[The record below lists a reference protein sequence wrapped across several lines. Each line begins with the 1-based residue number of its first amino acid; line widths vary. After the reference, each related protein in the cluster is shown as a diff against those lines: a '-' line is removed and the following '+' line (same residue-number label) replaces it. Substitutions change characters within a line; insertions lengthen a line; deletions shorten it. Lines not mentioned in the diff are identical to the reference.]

1 MENSKIPTA
10 EQFCNEYLGFE
21 EYGTDVPYF
30 MIEFARMHVKA
41 ALEEADG
48 EVPLYCSEGVLNCYP
63 PERIK

>member
-1 MENSKIPTA
+1 MENNNLPTA
-10 EQFCNEYLGFE
+10 KEFIRDNSPCSMEG
-21 EYGTDVPYF
+21 F

-48 EVPLYCSEGVLNCYP
+48 EVPLPYSYGVLNCYK

>member
-1 MENSKIPTA
+1 MENSNLPTA
-10 EQFCNEYLGFE
+10 KEFIRDNAPCSMEG
-21 EYGTDVPYF
+21 F

-48 EVPLYCSEGVLNCYP
+48 EVPLPYSYGVLNCYK